1 MSDAYCFF
9 RISYSL
15 TIQKMC
21 PLWIKYAQSLSKNQN
36 KPNMTKIFFGLS
48 KEFQKLS
55 NSFRI
60 LSMCQWNTALWE
72 KRKGLHYQKTMREMT
87 KLDRFLNNEKWH
99 SEVVQMFTT
108 FGGYCLLPGKQTQ
121 SHCSFMDTFVEKTFL
136 SLEMHGHHHRLEW
149 WNSYFLQRHIYKDM
163 QMQ

>member
-36 KPNMTKIFFGLS
+36 KPNMTKIFFELS

-60 LSMCQWNTALWE
+60 LSSVSMKYCSMRKEERFALPKNHE
-72 KRKGLHYQKTMREMT
+72 RDDKA
-87 KLDRFLNNEKWH
+87 
-99 SEVVQMFTT
+99 
-108 FGGYCLLPGKQTQ
+108 
-121 SHCSFMDTFVEKTFL
+121 
-136 SLEMHGHHHRLEW
+136 
-149 WNSYFLQRHIYKDM
+149 
-163 QMQ
+163 